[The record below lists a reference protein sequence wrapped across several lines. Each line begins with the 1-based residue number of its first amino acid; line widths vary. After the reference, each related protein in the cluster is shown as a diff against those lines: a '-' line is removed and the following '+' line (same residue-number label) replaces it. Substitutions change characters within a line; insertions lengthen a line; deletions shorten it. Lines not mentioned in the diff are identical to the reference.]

1 MNNIESRPLNITS
14 KTPLYSSIV
23 FSDLREKIKEHKI
36 DPPNGKT
43 ADQLTEWFLGYQAAL
58 FDVYEVIGEF
68 ERRG

>member
-23 FSDLREKIKEHKI
+23 FSDLREKINEQKI
-36 DPPNGKT
+36 DPPTGKT

-58 FDVYEVIGEF
+58 FNVFSIIGEC
-68 ERRG
+68 EKSL